1 MVLKQPFANLKP
13 AKGRIAWKGKCS
25 SMALK
30 PLFGYPK
37 HCELSAME
45 QAYHNARKE
54 HLWFFCKR
62 ERTAKGRRYKLK
74 KKSFVGQPPREN
86 FMMCQVHGAPPP
98 GWGSNSFVRPGQ
110 GRFDYGHSIFVLG
123 HLPGSVK
130 QLPCFGRPDSRL
142 DGRPWPLSAQFGIRC
157 RQ

>member
-1 MVLKQPFANLKP
+1 MTHPFSRTETRIFAKGPRKAGGRP

-74 KKSFVGQPPREN
+74 KKSFVGQPPNETYSGVS
-86 FMMCQVHGAPPP
+86 MTVQWPSGI
-98 GWGSNSFVRPGQ
+98 
-110 GRFDYGHSIFVLG
+110 D
-123 HLPGSVK
+123 LPGIPLACSHSL
-130 QLPCFGRPDSRL
+130 QQCPREFLPRSHEPKPR
-142 DGRPWPLSAQFGIRC
+142 
-157 RQ
+157 

>member
-1 MVLKQPFANLKP
+1 MTHPFSRTETRIFAKGPRKAGGRP

-74 KKSFVGQPPREN
+74 KKSFVGQPPYVRRSTSSG
-86 FMMCQVHGAPPP
+86 HPSSGPSPPEAAIC
-98 GWGSNSFVRPGQ
+98 WAWQQRNHRPG
-110 GRFDYGHSIFVLG
+110 SPV
-123 HLPGSVK
+123 
-130 QLPCFGRPDSRL
+130 
-142 DGRPWPLSAQFGIRC
+142 RC
-157 RQ
+157 RLGAGESESLDYFCGF

>member
-1 MVLKQPFANLKP
+1 
-13 AKGRIAWKGKCS
+13 
-25 SMALK
+25 MALK

-86 FMMCQVHGAPPP
+86 FICRGPPP
-98 GWGSNSFVRPGQ
+98 PVGSTPPWDAFGTP
-110 GRFDYGHSIFVLG
+110 LG
-123 HLPGSVK
+123 HLLWHPLWFNSSVEV
-130 QLPCFGRPDSRL
+130 LGYDATDSTDSQAKVGCVIAVRVSYMFTTFYL
-142 DGRPWPLSAQFGIRC
+142 MSETR
-157 RQ
+157 